1 MIIVAML
8 LVGVYGAEAINEK
21 IREDA
26 YMPIVKN
33 YIFGTLLLGWSVKI
47 NYRVNEDM
55 IANMQA

>member
-1 MIIVAML
+1 MNIVAML

-26 YMPIVKN
+26 NSIVKN

-55 IANMQA
+55 ITNMQA